1 MKKNLYIIF
10 VLLSIVCIGTMWNND
25 CCGKETV
32 KQKNSTDVIVDNFS
46 GNMLNEKGI
55 ILKWYEVQK
64 SKGYVI
70 YRNSRKIATI
80 KSNKIKKY
88 TDKKVKSGK
97 KYTYEIAPYR
107 IINGR
112 KVLVSKSYK
121 IEVKATKR
129 NTKKINP
136 ARVVIPDFYYKENY
150 SVGLNESIKLHAKA
164 KVKKGL
170 KKKKVFNNKIVWSSS
185 DESLAIVDQNGVVK
199 ANNNR
204 KTGIVYITAR
214 AINGVKKVIKV
225 NVADYMKPLKFSKK
239 IYIDET
245 IRPVLTTYYK
255 QLTEIAGYF
264 SYINKDLNAKFN
276 LNEMYDGIE
285 SDSNINIPENIKK
298 DIYDLMFNVSVE
310 VEVKD
315 NTLTISFDKLFA
327 DNSTFTY
334 KITICLN
341 EKPEYK
347 YQYVIGYAKLCERW
361 YYSEERNYN
370 TDFYLKNK

>member
-1 MKKNLYIIF
+1 MKKNLYVIF
-10 VLLSIVCIGTMWNND
+10 VLISIVCIGTMWNND
-25 CCGKETV
+25 CFGKETME
-32 KQKNSTDVIVDNFS
+32 QKNSTDVIVDNFS

-55 ILKWYEVQK
+55 ILKWSKVQK

-97 KYTYEIAPYR
+97 NYTYEIAPYR
-107 IINGR
+107 IINGE
-112 KVLVSKSYK
+112 KVLGSKSYK
-121 IEVKATKR
+121 IKVKATKR

-170 KKKKVFNNKIVWSSS
+170 KKKKVFNSKIVWSSS
-185 DESLAIVDQNGVVK
+185 DESLATVDKNGVVK

-204 KTGIVYITAR
+204 KTGTVYITAR

-225 NVADYMKPLKFSKK
+225 DVTDYMKPLKFSKK

-264 SYINKDLNAKFN
+264 SYVNKDVNAKFN

-285 SDSNINIPENIKK
+285 SDSSINIPENIKK

-334 KITICLN
+334 KINICLN